1 MYMENST
8 SDQKRQITFPSG
20 TTFEIHAGDIT
31 RMDSDV
37 IVNAANRN
45 LAHGGGVAAAIVR
58 RGGKI
63 IQEESRKWIEAHGPI
78 SHSQPAF
85 TTAGEMNCKFVIHA
99 VGPVWGEGDEGRKLA
114 QAIRGSLILAN
125 DLQAKSISFPAIS
138 TGIFGFPPDHAA
150 DIFMEEIFAYGL
162 NKQDQSLQKITLVLF
177 ETGTLNTFIISFDDH
192 FKNNR

>member
-1 MYMENST
+1 MENNT
-8 SDQKRQITFPSG
+8 SDQKRQIAFPSG

-31 RMDSDV
+31 HMDSDV

-63 IQEESRKWIEAHGPI
+63 IQEESRKWIEVHGPV

-99 VGPVWGEGDEGRKLA
+99 VGPVWGEGDEGSKLA
-114 QAIRGSLILAN
+114 QAIRSSLILAN

-138 TGIFGFPPDHAA
+138 TGIFGFPSDHAA
-150 DIFMEEIFAYGL
+150 DIFMEEISAYGL
-162 NKQDQSLQKITLVLF
+162 NKQDQSIQKITLVLF
-177 ETGTLNTFIISFDDH
+177 DTETLKTFVIRFDDH
-192 FKNNR
+192 FNNNRQS

>member
-1 MYMENST
+1 
-8 SDQKRQITFPSG
+8 
-20 TTFEIHAGDIT
+20 
-31 RMDSDV
+31 MDSDV